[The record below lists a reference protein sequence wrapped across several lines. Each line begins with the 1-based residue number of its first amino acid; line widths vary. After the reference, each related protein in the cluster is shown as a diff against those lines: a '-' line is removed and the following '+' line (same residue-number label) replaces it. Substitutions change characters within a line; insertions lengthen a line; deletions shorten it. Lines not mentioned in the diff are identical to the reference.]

1 MTKKKINTRKPMS
14 PEARARIAEGMKK
27 AAELKRLQMGL
38 EPASAITGESRREKP
53 LELIKMKDQYFD
65 PILFQPMK
73 TGKPI
78 DKLFSTDGGIPR
90 ATNFMLI
97 GDPGIG
103 KSTVTLD
110 ILSDLKQAG
119 HKTLFISAEMTR
131 IDLYQYVQRYPKF
144 GEVDILFL
152 GEYLDDNPKV
162 LLEELLDQGYDAV
175 LIDSFTE
182 VMEAIKEGNGMS
194 SSGAEK
200 FIIDLM
206 VKHNLAGN
214 KEKRY
219 TAFIA
224 IAQMTKGGTFVGSNK
239 LKHNTSGMCEIRFDS
254 NGSAFIFFSK
264 NRRGPVNKK
273 MYFSLKESG
282 DVVYDDR
289 RFLLDQES
297 KEFLDEEK
305 KRLEEEEDAFD
316 VLFGTGDLDAP
327 ENDGTD
333 YIRR

>member
-1 MTKKKINTRKPMS
+1 MS
-14 PEARARIAEGMKK
+14 PEARARISEGMRKK
-27 AAELKRLQMGL
+27 AELKRIQMGL
-38 EPASAITGESRREKP
+38 EPSSTITGETRREKP

-97 GDPGIG
+97 GSPGIG

-119 HKTLFISAEMTR
+119 NKTLFISAEMTR

-144 GEVDILFL
+144 GDVDILFL
-152 GEYLDDNPKV
+152 GEYLDDNIKV
-162 LLEELLDQGYDAV
+162 LLEELLDQSYDAV

-182 VMEAIKEGNGMS
+182 LIESLKESNSMS
-194 SSGAEK
+194 TSSAEK
-200 FIIDLM
+200 FLIDLM

-214 KEKRY
+214 KEKKY
-219 TAFIA
+219 SSFIA

-239 LKHNTSGMCEIRFDS
+239 LKHNTSGMAHLEFDS
-254 NGSAFIFFSK
+254 NGAAFIFFSK

-282 DVVYDDR
+282 DVHYDDR
-289 RFLLDQES
+289 RFALDQES

-316 VLFGTGDLDAP
+316 DLFGTGSLDVP